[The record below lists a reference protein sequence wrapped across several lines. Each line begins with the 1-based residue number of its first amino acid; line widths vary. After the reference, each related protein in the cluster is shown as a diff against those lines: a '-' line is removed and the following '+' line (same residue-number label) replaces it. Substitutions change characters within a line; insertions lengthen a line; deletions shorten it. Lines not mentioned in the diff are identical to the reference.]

1 MRNRTLADLD
11 RVVALGGGHGLGR
24 VLSSLSSLGSRL
36 TGIVTTTDNGGSTG
50 RIRRSEGG
58 IAWGDMR
65 NCLNQ
70 LITEPSV
77 ASAMFEYR
85 FGGNGELSG
94 HNLGNLMLKALDHL
108 SVRPLEAI
116 NLIRNLLKVDAHL
129 IPMSEHPVDL
139 MAIDDQGHEVYGEVN
154 IDQLTTP
161 IQELLLTPNVPATRE
176 AVHAIS
182 EAVHAISEADLIII
196 GPGSFYTS
204 LMPILLLKEIA
215 QALRRTPA
223 PMVYIG
229 NLGRELSLPAANLKL
244 ESKLAIM
251 EQYVGKKVID
261 AVIVGP
267 KVDVSAVKERIVIQ
281 EVLEASDIPYRH
293 DRQLL
298 HSALE
303 KEGITG
309 FRLTRSR
316 KNIPASSS
324 CHDAAI
330 NSSRN

>member
-24 VLSSLSSLGSRL
+24 VMSSLSSLGSRL

-70 LITEPSV
+70 LIAEPSV

-85 FGGNGELSG
+85 FSGNGELSG

-116 NLIRNLLKVDAHL
+116 NIIRNLLKVDAFL
-129 IPMSEHPVDL
+129 IPMSEQPVDL
-139 MAIDDQGHEVYGEVN
+139 MATDNEGHLVYGEVD
-154 IDQLTTP
+154 IDQLQSP
-161 IQELLLTPNVPATRE
+161 VQELMLYPKVHATRE
-176 AVHAIS
+176 AIQAI
-182 EAVHAISEADLIII
+182 AEADLILI

-204 LMPILLLKEIA
+204 LLPLLLLEDMA

-223 PMVYIG
+223 PVVYIG
-229 NLGRELSLPAANLKL
+229 NLGKELSVAAASLTLKD
-244 ESKLAIM
+244 KLSIM
-251 EQYVGKKVID
+251 EQYVGKPIID
-261 AVIVGP
+261 AVVVGP
-267 KVDVSAVKERIVIQ
+267 KVDVSTVTDRVIIQ

-293 DRQLL
+293 DRHLL
-298 HSALE
+298 RMALE
-303 KEGITG
+303 KAVQTLG
-309 FRLTRSR
+309 
-316 KNIPASSS
+316 
-324 CHDAAI
+324 
-330 NSSRN
+330 

>member
-24 VLSSLSSLGSRL
+24 VMSALSSLGSRL

-70 LITEPSV
+70 LIAEPSV

-85 FGGNGELSG
+85 FSGNGELAG

-108 SVRPLEAI
+108 SVRPFEAI
-116 NLIRNLLKVDAHL
+116 NLIRNLLKVDAFL
-129 IPMSEHPVDL
+129 IPMSEQPVDL
-139 MAIDDQGHEVYGEVN
+139 VAVDSEGNQVYGETA
-154 IDQLTTP
+154 IDQMQQP
-161 IQELLLTPNVPATRE
+161 PQELMLSPTVSATRE
-176 AVHAIS
+176 AI
-182 EAVHAISEADLIII
+182 EAVAEADLILI

-204 LMPILLLKEIA
+204 LMPVLLMPDMA

-223 PMVYIG
+223 TMVFIG
-229 NLGRELSLPAANLKL
+229 NLGRELSPATAQLTL
-244 ESKLAIM
+244 EGKLAMM
-251 EQYVGKKVID
+251 EQYIGKKVID
-261 AVIVGP
+261 AVVVSP
-267 KVDVSAVKERIVIQ
+267 AVDTRNVTDRVVIQ
-281 EVLEASDIPYRH
+281 EPLEAADIKYRH

-298 HSALE
+298 HIAIEHAVQGIKSA
-303 KEGITG
+303 
-309 FRLTRSR
+309 
-316 KNIPASSS
+316 
-324 CHDAAI
+324 
-330 NSSRN
+330 

>member
-182 EAVHAISEADLIII
+182 EADLIII

-223 PMVYIG
+223 SMVYIG

-303 KEGITG
+303 KALQALG
-309 FRLTRSR
+309 
-316 KNIPASSS
+316 
-324 CHDAAI
+324 
-330 NSSRN
+330 

>member
-1 MRNRTLADLD
+1 M
-11 RVVALGGGHGLGR
+11 
-24 VLSSLSSLGSRL
+24 GSRL

-50 RIRRSEGG
+50 AYSPFRR
-58 IAWGDMR
+58 R
-65 NCLNQ
+65 HCLGRYAQLPQQ

-116 NLIRNLLKVDAHL
+116 NLIRNLLKVDTHL

-176 AVHAIS
+176 AVHAIN
-182 EAVHAISEADLIII
+182 EADLIII

-204 LMPILLLKEIA
+204 LMPILLAE
-215 QALRRTPA
+215 
-223 PMVYIG
+223 G
-229 NLGRELSLPAANLKL
+229 NRP
-244 ESKLAIM
+244 
-251 EQYVGKKVID
+251 
-261 AVIVGP
+261 
-267 KVDVSAVKERIVIQ
+267 
-281 EVLEASDIPYRH
+281 
-293 DRQLL
+293 
-298 HSALE
+298 
-303 KEGITG
+303 GIT
-309 FRLTRSR
+309 
-316 KNIPASSS
+316 PHASADGLYRQSG
-324 CHDAAI
+324 A
-330 NSSRN
+330 

>member
-1 MRNRTLADLD
+1 MRNRTFADLD

-24 VLSSLSSLGSRL
+24 VMSSLSSLGSRL

-70 LITEPSV
+70 LIAEPSV

-116 NLIRNLLKVDAHL
+116 NLIRNLLKVDAFL
-129 IPMSEHPVDL
+129 IPMSELPVDL
-139 MAIDDQGHEVYGEVN
+139 MAIDSNDHEVYGEVN
-154 IDQLTTP
+154 IDQLVLP
-161 IQELLLTPNVPATRE
+161 PKELMLYPTVPATRE
-176 AVHAIS
+176 AVEAIG
-182 EAVHAISEADLIII
+182 EADLILV

-204 LMPILLLKEIA
+204 LMPLLLINELA

-223 PMVYIG
+223 PVVYIG
-229 NLGRELSLPAANLKL
+229 NLGRELSPAAAGLSL
-244 ESKLAIM
+244 ADKLALM
-251 EQYVGKKVID
+251 EQYVGKKIID
-261 AVIVGP
+261 AVVVGP
-267 KVDVSAVKERIVIQ
+267 GTDVSGMEGRVVVQ
-281 EVLEASDIPYRH
+281 EPLEASDIKYRH
-293 DRQLL
+293 DRHLL
-298 HSALE
+298 RVALE
-303 KEGITG
+303 KAVQALG
-309 FRLTRSR
+309 
-316 KNIPASSS
+316 
-324 CHDAAI
+324 
-330 NSSRN
+330 

>member
-24 VLSSLSSLGSRL
+24 VMSSLSSLGSRL

-58 IAWGDMR
+58 IAWGDTR

-85 FGGNGELSG
+85 FSGNGELSG

-116 NLIRNLLKVDAHL
+116 NLVRSLLKVDAAL
-129 IPMSEHPVDL
+129 IPMSEQPVDL
-139 MAIDDQGHEVYGEVN
+139 MAHDHEGNHVYGEVN
-154 IDQLTTP
+154 VDQLTDMP
-161 IQELLLTPNVPATRE
+161 QELMLSPYVNATRE
-176 AVHAIS
+176 ALDAI
-182 EAVHAISEADLIII
+182 AQADVILI
-196 GPGSFYTS
+196 GPGSFLTS
-204 LMPILLLKEIA
+204 LMPLLLLDDLT
-215 QALRRTPA
+215 QALRRSSA
-223 PMVYIG
+223 NMIYID
-229 NLGRELSLPAANLKL
+229 NLGRELSVAAAALTLKNKL
-244 ESKLAIM
+244 ELM
-251 EQYVGKKVID
+251 EAKIGRQMID

-267 KVDVSAVKERIVIQ
+267 TADTREVQDRVVIKQ
-281 EVLEASDIPYRH
+281 PLEAQDIPYRH

-298 HSALE
+298 RQALDQALIE
-303 KEGITG
+303 LGART
-309 FRLTRSR
+309 
-316 KNIPASSS
+316 
-324 CHDAAI
+324 
-330 NSSRN
+330 

>member
-24 VLSSLSSLGSRL
+24 VMSSLASLGSRL

-85 FGGNGELSG
+85 FSGNGELSG

-116 NLIRNLLKVDAHL
+116 NIIRNLLKVDAFL
-129 IPMSEHPVDL
+129 IPMSEQPVDL
-139 MAIDDQGHEVYGEVN
+139 VATDSEGNVVYGEVN
-154 IDQLTTP
+154 IDQLHAP
-161 IQELLLTPNVPATRE
+161 VQELMLSPKVHTTRE
-176 AVHAIS
+176 AVQAI
-182 EAVHAISEADLIII
+182 AEADLILI

-204 LMPILLLKEIA
+204 LLPLLLLDELA

-223 PMVYIG
+223 PVVYIG
-229 NLGRELSLPAANLKL
+229 NLGKELSPAAARLTLADKL
-244 ESKLAIM
+244 SIM
-251 EQYVGKKVID
+251 EQYIGKRIID
-261 AVIVGP
+261 AAVVGP
-267 KVDVSAVKERIVIQ
+267 KVDASTVTDRLIIQ
-281 EVLEASDIPYRH
+281 EELEASDIPYRH
-293 DRQLL
+293 DRILL
-298 HSALE
+298 RNALE
-303 KEGITG
+303 KAVQQLG
-309 FRLTRSR
+309 
-316 KNIPASSS
+316 
-324 CHDAAI
+324 
-330 NSSRN
+330 

>member
-24 VLSSLSSLGSRL
+24 VMSSLSSLGSRL

-70 LITEPSV
+70 LITEQSV

-85 FGGNGELSG
+85 FNGNGELAG

-116 NLIRNLLKVDAHL
+116 NLIRNLLKVDAFL
-129 IPMSEHPVDL
+129 IPMSEQPLDL
-139 MAIDDQGHEVYGEVN
+139 MALDSEGRAVYGEVN
-154 IDQLTTP
+154 IDQLTQP
-161 IQELLLTPNVPATRE
+161 VQELMLFPSAQATRE
-176 AVHAIS
+176 AVEAI
-182 EAVHAISEADLIII
+182 AEADLILI

-204 LMPILLLKEIA
+204 LLPLLLLDNLA

-223 PMVYIG
+223 PVVYIG
-229 NLGRELSLPAANLKL
+229 NLGKELSVAAASLSLND
-244 ESKLAIM
+244 KLALM
-251 EQYVGKKVID
+251 EQYVGKRIID
-261 AVIVGP
+261 AVVVGP
-267 KVDVSAVKERIVIQ
+267 TVEVSSVTDRIVIQ
-281 EVLEASDIPYRH
+281 DVLEASDVPYRH
-293 DRQLL
+293 DRRLL
-298 HSALE
+298 RAALE
-303 KEGITG
+303 RAVQSLG
-309 FRLTRSR
+309 
-316 KNIPASSS
+316 
-324 CHDAAI
+324 
-330 NSSRN
+330 

>member
-1 MRNRTLADLD
+1 MRNRTFADLD

-24 VLSSLSSLGSRL
+24 VMSSLSSLGSRL

-70 LITEPSV
+70 LITEQSV

-116 NLIRNLLKVDAHL
+116 NLIRNLLKVDAFL
-129 IPMSEHPVDL
+129 IPMSEQPVDL
-139 MAIDDQGHEVYGEVN
+139 MAIDMEGHEVYGEVN
-154 IDQLTTP
+154 IDQLVVP
-161 IQELLLTPNVPATRE
+161 PKELMTYPTVPATRE
-176 AVHAIS
+176 AV
-182 EAVHAISEADLIII
+182 EAISEADLILI

-204 LMPILLLKEIA
+204 LMPLLLVKELA

-229 NLGRELSLPAANLKL
+229 NLGKELSPAAASLSLADKLNL
-244 ESKLAIM
+244 M
-251 EQYVGKKVID
+251 EQYVGKKIID
-261 AVIVGP
+261 GVVVGP
-267 KVDVSAVKERIVIQ
+267 KVDVSGMEGRVVVQTE
-281 EVLEASDIPYRH
+281 LEASDIKYRH
-293 DRQLL
+293 DRHLL
-298 HSALE
+298 RLALE
-303 KEGITG
+303 K
-309 FRLTRSR
+309 
-316 KNIPASSS
+316 
-324 CHDAAI
+324 AI
-330 NSSRN
+330 QALG

>member
-24 VLSSLSSLGSRL
+24 VMSALSPLGSRL

-70 LITEPSV
+70 LIAKPGV

-85 FGGNGELSG
+85 FNGSGELAG

-116 NLIRNLLKVDAHL
+116 NLIRNLLKVDAFL
-129 IPMSEHPVDL
+129 IPMSEQPVDL
-139 MAIDDQGHEVYGEVN
+139 VARDTDGQLIFGETDIDLMAM
-154 IDQLTTP
+154 P
-161 IQELLLTPNVPATRE
+161 PQELMLSPAVSATRE
-176 AVHAIS
+176 AVEAIGQ
-182 EAVHAISEADLIII
+182 ADLILI
-196 GPGSFYTS
+196 GPGSFFTS
-204 LMPILLLKEIA
+204 LMPVLLLPEIA

-223 PMVYIG
+223 TMVFIG
-229 NLGRELSLPAANLKL
+229 NLGKELSPAAAGMTTVKKL
-244 ESKLAIM
+244 EMM
-251 EQYVGKKVID
+251 EKVIGKQVID
-261 AVIVGP
+261 ALLLGP
-267 KVDVSAVKERIVIQ
+267 CADSARLEQRLVFQ
-281 EVLEASDIPYRH
+281 QPLEAADIPYRH

-298 HSALE
+298 RMALE
-303 KEGITG
+303 RAVQSMG
-309 FRLTRSR
+309 
-316 KNIPASSS
+316 
-324 CHDAAI
+324 
-330 NSSRN
+330 

>member
-1 MRNRTLADLD
+1 MRNRTFADLD

-24 VLSSLSSLGSRL
+24 VMSSLSSLGSRL

-116 NLIRNLLKVDAHL
+116 NIIRNLLKVDAFL

-139 MAIDDQGHEVYGEVN
+139 MALDAEGNHVYGEVSV
-154 IDQLTTP
+154 DAL
-161 IQELLLTPNVPATRE
+161 ELPPTELMLYPPAPATRE
-176 AVHAIS
+176 AVDAI
-182 EAVHAISEADLIII
+182 AEADLILI

-204 LMPILLLKEIA
+204 LIPLLLLPDLA

-223 PMVYIG
+223 PVVYIG
-229 NLGRELSLPAANLKL
+229 NLGRELSPAAASLALHEKL
-244 ESKLAIM
+244 GLM
-251 EQYVGKKVID
+251 EQYVGKKIID
-261 AVIVGP
+261 AVVVGP
-267 KVDVSAVKERIVIQ
+267 KVDVSGIEGRLVIQ
-281 EVLEASDIPYRH
+281 EPLEASDVPYRH
-293 DRQLL
+293 DRHLL
-298 HSALE
+298 RAALE
-303 KEGITG
+303 K
-309 FRLTRSR
+309 
-316 KNIPASSS
+316 
-324 CHDAAI
+324 AI
-330 NSSRN
+330 QELG

>member
-24 VLSSLSSLGSRL
+24 VMSALASLGSRL

-70 LITEPSV
+70 LITEPGV

-85 FGGNGELSG
+85 FAGNGELAG

-116 NLIRNLLKVDAHL
+116 NLIRNMLKVDALL
-129 IPMSEHPVDL
+129 IPMSEQPVDL
-139 MAIDDQGHEVYGEVN
+139 VASDNEGNMVYGETA
-154 IDQLTTP
+154 IDMLAQP
-161 IQELLLTPNVPATRE
+161 PQELMLYPNVTPTRE
-176 AVHAIS
+176 AI
-182 EAVHAISEADLIII
+182 EAVAEADLVLI
-196 GPGSFYTS
+196 GPGSFFTS
-204 LMPILLLKEIA
+204 LMPVLLMNEMA

-223 PMVYIG
+223 PLIFIG
-229 NLGRELSLPAANLKL
+229 NLGRELSPAAAALRLEDKL
-244 ESKLAIM
+244 VIM
-251 EQYVGKKVID
+251 EKAIGKRVFD
-261 AVIVGP
+261 AVVVGP
-267 KVDVSAVKERIVIQ
+267 RVDVRSVQDRLIVQ
-281 EVLEASDIPYRH
+281 QSLEATDIPYRH

-298 HSALE
+298 RLALE
-303 KEGITG
+303 K
-309 FRLTRSR
+309 
-316 KNIPASSS
+316 
-324 CHDAAI
+324 AI
-330 NSSRN
+330 QSLG